1 MLPAPEA
8 EGLVGINPAINV
20 MLVAKTDENS
30 YVWL

>member
-8 EGLVGINPAINV
+8 EGLVWINPATNV

-30 YVWL
+30 